1 MLSAFAILLGLQLVG
16 EIVVRALSL
25 PIPGPVLGMLLLF
38 IGFIWRGNIPDYLQQ
53 TSQSLLQHLSL
64 FFVPAGVGVMVH
76 IGLLQQEWLAIVI
89 TLLGSTWLAL
99 LVTAWV
105 LQALLKRWEAKE

>member
-1 MLSAFAILLGLQLVG
+1 MLSAFAILLGLQLIG
-16 EIVVRALSL
+16 EIVVRALHL

-76 IGLLQQEWLAIVI
+76 INLLQQEWLAIVI

-99 LVTAWV
+99 FVTAWV
-105 LQALLKRWEAKE
+105 LQTLLKRWEAKE